1 MYESKR
7 RGGDFNIW
15 IFLWLILVLSVISNY
30 IKHRPHSLLEM
41 DIAKD
46 GFIRIAERN

>member
-1 MYESKR
+1 MRAS
-7 RGGDFNIW
+7 GGEEILIYGFI
-15 IFLWLILVLSVISNY
+15 LWLVLVLSVISNY
-30 IKHRPHSLLEM
+30 IKHHPHSLLEM